1 MPKQSHHSRVLN
13 LRNLQKRRQPQPQP
27 QSRPLTSKDLEL
39 AFRII
44 YEAQRDQTLMS
55 PEQLPPQLAWLSEDQ
70 WAELWH
76 LLLMLQAE
84 QRHSPAH

>member
-1 MPKQSHHSRVLN
+1 MPKQSHPSRVLN
-13 LRNLQKRRQPQPQP
+13 LRNLQKRRQQQP

-44 YEAQRDQTLMS
+44 YEAQRDQTLMP
-55 PEQLPPQLAWLSEDQ
+55 PEQLPPQLAWLSEDH

-84 QRHSPAH
+84 QRHAPVH

>member
-1 MPKQSHHSRVLN
+1 
-13 LRNLQKRRQPQPQP
+13 
-27 QSRPLTSKDLEL
+27 LEL